1 MKNSKGTLIGKSFYL
16 ILLLI
21 AFGTGTF
28 YPNFLEVRKIEYN
41 IELKY
46 IEEAKEIALY
56 EPEFVYETNEQFIK
70 ELQSCIN
77 FINLGLHKYERIP
90 TELII
95 AQAVLESNY
104 GKSRFAKQGN
114 NLFGIRTWNLKE
126 KHIKP
131 FDTNDQTFGIKVF
144 ESKCS
149 CVRYYIKILNNS
161 AAFDDFRKMRKKMLD
176 NNYINVLSLTNY
188 ISKFATDK
196 DYVTKVKRTI
206 KELRK

>member
-16 ILLLI
+16 ILLLV

-41 IELKY
+41 IESKY

-161 AAFDDFRKMRKKMLD
+161 TAFADFRKMRKKMLD

-196 DYVTKVKRTI
+196 DYVAKVKRTI

>member
-1 MKNSKGTLIGKSFYL
+1 MKNLKTTLTGSLFYI
-16 ILLLI
+16 ILLIIVFI
-21 AFGTGTF
+21 AGTF
-28 YPNFLEVRKIEYN
+28 YPNFLKVKEIEYN
-41 IELKY
+41 LETKY
-46 IEEAKEIALY
+46 IEEAKQIALF
-56 EPEFVYETNEQFIK
+56 EPEFAYETNEQFISAIK
-70 ELQSCIN
+70 NCIN

-144 ESKCS
+144 KSKCS

-161 AAFDDFRKMRKKMLD
+161 SAFKEFRKMRKKMLD
-176 NNYINVLSLTNY
+176 NNYVNVLSLTQY

-196 DYVTKVKRTI
+196 DYVKKVQRTI

>member
-1 MKNSKGTLIGKSFYL
+1 MKNLKITLTGSLFYI
-16 ILLLI
+16 ILLI
-21 AFGTGTF
+21 VVFTAGTF
-28 YPNFLEVRKIEYN
+28 YPNFLKVREIEYN
-41 IELKY
+41 LETKY
-46 IEEAKEIALY
+46 IEEAKQIALF
-56 EPEFVYETNEQFIK
+56 EPEFAYETNEQFISAIK
-70 ELQSCIN
+70 NCIN

-144 ESKCS
+144 KSKCS

-161 AAFDDFRKMRKKMLD
+161 SAFKEFRKMRKKMLD
-176 NNYINVLSLTNY
+176 NNYINVLSLTQY

-196 DYVTKVKRTI
+196 DYVKKVQRTI

>member
-1 MKNSKGTLIGKSFYL
+1 MKNLKTTLTGSLFYI
-16 ILLLI
+16 ILLIIVFI
-21 AFGTGTF
+21 AGTF
-28 YPNFLEVRKIEYN
+28 YPNFLKVREIEYN
-41 IELKY
+41 LESKY
-46 IEEAKEIALY
+46 IEEAKQIALF
-56 EPEFVYETNEQFIK
+56 EPEFAYETNEQFI
-70 ELQSCIN
+70 SAITNCIN

-144 ESKCS
+144 KSKCS

-161 AAFDDFRKMRKKMLD
+161 SAFKEFRKMRKKMLD
-176 NNYINVLSLTNY
+176 NNYVNVLSLTQY

-196 DYVTKVKRTI
+196 DYVKKVQRTI

>member
-1 MKNSKGTLIGKSFYL
+1 MKNSKSTLIGKSFYL

-41 IELKY
+41 IESKY

-161 AAFDDFRKMRKKMLD
+161 AAFADFRKMRKKMLD

-196 DYVTKVKRTI
+196 DYVAKVKRTI

>member
-28 YPNFLEVRKIEYN
+28 YPNFLEIRKIEYN
-41 IELKY
+41 IESKY

-56 EPEFVYETNEQFIK
+56 EPEFVYETNEQFVK

-161 AAFDDFRKMRKKMLD
+161 AAFADFRKMRKKMID

-196 DYVTKVKRTI
+196 DYVAKVKRTI

>member
-1 MKNSKGTLIGKSFYL
+1 MKNLKTTLTGSLFYI
-16 ILLLI
+16 ILLIVVFI
-21 AFGTGTF
+21 AGTF
-28 YPNFLEVRKIEYN
+28 YPNFLKVREIEYN
-41 IELKY
+41 LETKY
-46 IEEAKEIALY
+46 IEEAKQIALF
-56 EPEFVYETNEQFIK
+56 EPEFAYETNEQFISAIK
-70 ELQSCIN
+70 NCIN

-144 ESKCS
+144 KSKCS

-161 AAFDDFRKMRKKMLD
+161 SAFKEFRKMRKKMLD
-176 NNYINVLSLTNY
+176 NNYVNVLSLTQY

-196 DYVTKVKRTI
+196 DYVKKVQRTI